1 MKLSWGKKILL
12 LLLSMV
18 AAFMTTVPADATIQG
33 ISGPTFNLTAKTGNI
48 IADDGAS
55 IFMWG
60 FSNGSEVMQYPGPTL
75 IVNQGDTV
83 TINVRNTLSVPV
95 SIVFPGQSGVT
106 ATGAGGIPGLLT
118 TEVPPDNGVTVVSYS
133 FVASEPGTY
142 LYQSGTNTELQVE
155 MGLVGALI
163 VRPTT
168 PPFGPSHA
176 YNYADTQF
184 TREYLFLLTEVD
196 PEIHKMVAL
205 GQTPLINNTD
215 AYPVYWFIN
224 GRAGFDTV
232 ADNFV
237 TNLPNQPYSAIA
249 RAHPNDVV
257 LARMIG
263 ATRQMHPYHLHG
275 NHHRIIARDGRLL
288 RGPANQDLS
297 EMAFTTYGCTGSDI
311 RCAVHLDR

>member
-1 MKLSWGKKILL
+1 MKQVLGKKILL

-18 AAFMTTVPADATIQG
+18 AAFMTAVPADATIQG

-55 IFMWG
+55 IPMWG
-60 FSNGSEVMQYPGPTL
+60 FANGSGVMQYPGPTL

-83 TINVRNTLSVPV
+83 TINLTNTLSVPV

-106 ATGAGGIPGLLT
+106 AAGAGGVPGLLT

-168 PPFGPSHA
+168 RTELCLQLCG
-176 YNYADTQF
+176 YAVY
-184 TREYLFLLTEVD
+184 EG
-196 PEIHKMVAL
+196 I
-205 GQTPLINNTD
+205 
-215 AYPVYWFIN
+215 PVF
-224 GRAGFDTV
+224 
-232 ADNFV
+232 
-237 TNLPNQPYSAIA
+237 PN
-249 RAHPNDVV
+249 
-257 LARMIG
+257 
-263 ATRQMHPYHLHG
+263 
-275 NHHRIIARDGRLL
+275 
-288 RGPANQDLS
+288 
-297 EMAFTTYGCTGSDI
+297 
-311 RCAVHLDR
+311 